1 MAKKE
6 LDNEVNR
13 SINATSRDIES
24 FVLRLDKFLSTNA
37 RKILKQI
44 KTGKDSGLATAKALG
59 ALETELYNA
68 GLGDYFVE
76 LENIYVNEYKTIRK
90 TFEIATNKKL
100 VLNDVDLDV
109 AESLINFKADIVQ
122 GKVSQYIYNI
132 NDAVLSSVF
141 GGDVPDIDQVLE
153 TYGSRI
159 ASNIQSEIN
168 TGVAGFNRTVTF
180 KKANDSGLDKF
191 VYLGP
196 SKDKV
201 IRPFCEKIV
210 GRVFSLSEIKAM
222 DNGQGLDVMTYGGG
236 YNCRHQWRPITDD
249 LAKEYGYTD
258 SKAS

>member
-1 MAKKE
+1 MANKE
-6 LDNEVNR
+6 LDNEVKR
-13 SINATSRDIES
+13 QINSTEKDIEN

-76 LENIYVNEYKTIRK
+76 LENIYVNEYKSIRK
-90 TFEIATNKKL
+90 TFEIATNRKL

-122 GKVSQYIYNI
+122 GKVTQYIYNI

-141 GGDVPDIDQVLE
+141 GGETPDIDQVLE
-153 TYGSRI
+153 TYGSRT

-180 KKANDSGLDKF
+180 KKAQDLGLDKF

-196 SKDKV
+196 LDK
-201 IRPFCEKIV
+201 ITRPFCRKVV
-210 GRVFSLSEIKAM
+210 GKVFTINEIKAM

-236 YNCRHQWRPITDD
+236 YNCRHQWRPVSDE
-249 LAKEYGYTD
+249 LAKEYQNE
-258 SKAS
+258 K

>member
-1 MAKKE
+1 MANKE

-13 SINATSRDIES
+13 SINATEKDIEN

-37 RKILKQI
+37 RKILKKI

-59 ALETELYNA
+59 ALENELYNA

-76 LENIYVNEYKTIRK
+76 LENIYVNEYKSIRK
-90 TFEIATNKKL
+90 TFEIATNQKL

-153 TYGSRI
+153 TYGSKI
-159 ASNIQSEIN
+159 ASNIKSEIN

-180 KKANDSGLDKF
+180 KKANDLGLDKF

-196 SKDKV
+196 LDK
-201 IRPFCEKIV
+201 ITRPFCRKIV
-210 GRVFSLSEIKAM
+210 GRVFTTAEIKAM

-236 YNCRHQWRPITDD
+236 YNCRHQWRPVSDE
-249 LAKEYGYTD
+249 LAKDYGYTN
-258 SKAS
+258 S